1 MIPGTKQSSLKLLT
15 LALFYSYACGIISCS
30 TAENPVDSEN
40 EPFTEPTISLLPE
53 SALAS
58 GCYDWPSTPFSRDNN
73 TGGIRTSVVAGD
85 TAIDFTLM
93 DIDSTKYSLSLLLQT
108 KPVLMVFGSY
118 T

>member
-1 MIPGTKQSSLKLLT
+1 MLPATKQSSLKFLA
-15 LALFYSYACGIISCS
+15 LALFYISACGIIAC
-30 TAENPVDSEN
+30 D

-58 GCYDWPSTPFSRDNN
+58 SCYDWPNTPFSRDNN
-73 TGGIRTSVVAGD
+73 TGGLRTSVVVGD